1 MIKFLKY
8 WYLIALTALLFYA
21 GCSGKNGE
29 AKEKDRNNSSI
40 PVEISLV
47 SSGDISTYF
56 TGTATIEAEEET
68 DVVARVGG
76 VVRELMVE
84 EGDYVDRNDI
94 LARLDDEEF
103 RVRLNQAGASLNR
116 MKVLYER
123 NLELHRKG
131 LISTEEFQQSKYDY
145 KQQEAAYEMAE
156 LNLKHT
162 AIRTPISGVVSRR
175 MVKVGNMVLQ
185 NSPAFRVTGLNP
197 LIAVLHVPEKRLE
210 SLSEGQEVKLRIDA
224 LGGEF
229 VRGRIKRISPVV
241 DPETGTVKVTVET
254 INSSD
259 RLKPGMFA
267 EASIILRQRDDA
279 TTIPLAALVDKEGRQ
294 VAFVV
299 EQEVVR
305 AVTPDIAFIQGGR
318 AVVESGIAE
327 GDLLVVIG
335 QQSLSGGDAVTV
347 AEVKE

>member
-267 EASIILRQRDDA
+267 RVNIIHDIHRNTALIHKDALISEDDQSVVFVLKDSTALRKTVTIGFRN
-279 TTIPLAALVDKEGRQ
+279 TTHVEVLSGLSVGDTVVTTGKSSLKDSSLV
-294 VAFVV
+294 
-299 EQEVVR
+299 EVV
-305 AVTPDIAFIQGGR
+305 GN
-318 AVVESGIAE
+318 
-327 GDLLVVIG
+327 
-335 QQSLSGGDAVTV
+335 
-347 AEVKE
+347 

>member
-1 MIKFLKY
+1 MKKFNKY
-8 WYLIALTALLFYA
+8 WCYVALAVLLFSA
-21 GCSGKNGE
+21 GCGGQDGE
-29 AKEKDRNNSSI
+29 ATEKENDNSSI

-84 EGDYVDRNDI
+84 EGDYVEKNDI
-94 LARLDDEEF
+94 LARLDDEEL
-103 RVRLNQAGASLNR
+103 RVSLNQAEAKLDRLKS
-116 MKVLYER
+116 LYER
-123 NLELHRKG
+123 NMELHRKG

-145 KQQEAAYEMAE
+145 RQQEAAYEMAE
-156 LNLKHT
+156 LNLKYT

-210 SLSEGQEVKLRIDA
+210 SLSKGQEVKLRIDA
-224 LGGEF
+224 LGGEY
-229 VRGRIKRISPVV
+229 VKGRIKRISPVV

-254 INSSD
+254 INSSN

-267 EASIILRQRDDA
+267 RVNIIHDIHRDTALLPKDAIISEDDQSVVFVLKDSTALRKTVTIGFRNTTHVEVLSGLSIGDTVV
-279 TTIPLAALVDKEGRQ
+279 TTGKSSLKDSSLV
-294 VAFVV
+294 
-299 EQEVVR
+299 EVVR
-305 AVTPDIAFIQGGR
+305 N
-318 AVVESGIAE
+318 
-327 GDLLVVIG
+327 
-335 QQSLSGGDAVTV
+335 
-347 AEVKE
+347 